1 MRRPSPATAI
11 SVAALVIAMSGTAV
25 AATGGTFILGR
36 SNSATTVSSL
46 SDSKGTALRLSS
58 KHGTPPLTVGNS
70 VRVPLLNASELGGIP
85 ASGFVT
91 GPGDTTAAGTTISGV
106 GEVALAGAPG
116 SKIFGMCDGN
126 SVKGAYLF
134 IEQVNGSAVWWNF
147 DGVSDSGASSAQ
159 VTPESALDFAV
170 MVQVTNAATISTYAA
185 TQTYNSGTDSCS
197 FSAQVLTTKR

>member
-25 AATGGTFILGR
+25 AATGGTFILDR

-91 GPGDTTAAGTTISGV
+91 GPGDTTAAARRSAASAKSRWP
-106 GEVALAGAPG
+106 EPQAAR
-116 SKIFGMCDGN
+116 S
-126 SVKGAYLF
+126 SVCA
-134 IEQVNGSAVWWNF
+134 
-147 DGVSDSGASSAQ
+147 
-159 VTPESALDFAV
+159 
-170 MVQVTNAATISTYAA
+170 MATA
-185 TQTYNSGTDSCS
+185 
-197 FSAQVLTTKR
+197 